1 MVSTFE
7 VSNLDTFIEI
17 NDEQPLNMPLID
29 VTFEVSKFDTFI
41 EVNNEQPL
49 NI

>member
-7 VSNLDTFIEI
+7 VSKLDTFIEI
-17 NDEQPLNMPLID
+17 NDVHPLNIPLIV
-29 VTFEVSKFDTFI
+29 VTFEVSKLDTFI
-41 EVNNEQPL
+41 EVNDEQPL